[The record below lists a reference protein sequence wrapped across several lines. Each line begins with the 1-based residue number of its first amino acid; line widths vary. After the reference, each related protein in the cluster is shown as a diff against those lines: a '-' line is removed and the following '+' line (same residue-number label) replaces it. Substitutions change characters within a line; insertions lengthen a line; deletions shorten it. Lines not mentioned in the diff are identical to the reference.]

1 MLCLVTYR
9 TLSPFNVLIY
19 DRAREREQHEVW
31 ASGRG
36 KIRYGEYCGKLKK
49 RKRRMNEVSKELKK
63 KSQETRK
70 ETYPKKRINAFREQS
85 VELINVNRSAT

>member
-1 MLCLVTYR
+1 MICLVTYR
-9 TLSPFNVLIY
+9 TLSPFNVLIRVY

-49 RKRRMNEVSKELKK
+49 RKRRMNEVSEELKK

-70 ETYPKKRINAFREQS
+70 EAYPNKTHKCIS
-85 VELINVNRSAT
+85 